1 MTTKTETKPVS
12 LPKMKLIG
20 SLTSPFARKVR
31 IVAAEK
37 RIDYELVI
45 DIPWSPDTHV
55 PEYNPLGKVP
65 VWVLDDGKTLF
76 DSRVIVEYLDS
87 ISPVGRLIPTDPRAR
102 IAVKRC
108 EALAD
113 GICDAAALAFVE
125 RKRPEAQQSQDW
137 IDRQMGKVQA
147 GLAAM
152 STEMGMKSWCM
163 GDFFTLADIAA
174 GCTLGYLDFRFPEVD
189 WRRSQPHLSEYYD
202 RIMQRPSLKDTVPVA

>member
-1 MTTKTETKPVS
+1 MTNSKKAAGTH
-12 LPKMKLIG
+12 KMKLIA

-37 RIDYELVI
+37 HIEYELVI
-45 DIPWSPDTHV
+45 DVPWEADTKV

-65 VWVLDDGKTLF
+65 VWVFEDGKTLF

-87 ISPVGRLIPTDPRAR
+87 VSPVGHLIPTDPRAR

-113 GICDAAALAFVE
+113 GIIDAAALAFLE
-125 RKRPEAQQSQDW
+125 RKRPEGQQSQEW
-137 IDRQMGKVQA
+137 ITRQLGKVEA
-147 GLAAM
+147 GLAVM
-152 STEMGMKSWCM
+152 SAEMGMNNWCQ
-163 GDFFTLADIAA
+163 GDSFTLADIAT
-174 GCTLGYLDFRFPEVD
+174 GCALGYLDFRFPELD

-202 RIMQRPSLKDTVPVA
+202 RIMLRPSFRDTVPVG

>member
-1 MTTKTETKPVS
+1 
-12 LPKMKLIG
+12 MKLIA

-37 RIDYELVI
+37 HIEYELVI
-45 DIPWSPDTHV
+45 DVPWEADTKV

-65 VWVLDDGKTLF
+65 VWVFEDGKTLF

-87 ISPVGRLIPTDPRAR
+87 VSPVGHLIPTDPRAR

-113 GICDAAALAFVE
+113 GIIDAAALAFLE
-125 RKRPEAQQSQDW
+125 RKRPEGQQSQEW
-137 IDRQMGKVQA
+137 ITRQLGKVEA
-147 GLAAM
+147 GLAVM
-152 STEMGMKSWCM
+152 SAEMGMNNWCQ
-163 GDFFTLADIAA
+163 GDSFTLADIAT
-174 GCTLGYLDFRFPEVD
+174 GCALGYLDFRFPELD

-202 RIMQRPSLKDTVPVA
+202 RIMLRPSFRDTVPVG